1 MSSRKHTLCH
11 IGFPSSNQ
19 WLAAL
24 LRRAGGHKLQSGT
37 GQGGNQCELQSERF
51 APPPSIGASHEQSAG
66 TKAPGMHRVAIDRLR
81 ITVKIVRA
89 FVNCTLLRFDLMR
102 KGEQTRAAIVE
113 AALELA
119 ARGGL
124 EGLTIGSLAER
135 MRMSK
140 SGVFAHFGS
149 REDLQIAVLKHYE
162 RRFVDDVLVPALRE
176 KRGLPRLRAI
186 VGRWL
191 ERSAIEAAQGCIWVS
206 GATEYDDRPGA
217 VRDELVSMIRSWQR
231 ELSRAIQQAVE
242 AGELRRDTDAADL
255 VFDLYGVILVLHH
268 DARLLNSPD
277 AIGRARRAFERVL
290 ERRRPQDE
298 CAAARPAAG
307 PGAAGKTHERSTSY
321 LQN

>member
-1 MSSRKHTLCH
+1 MRKV
-11 IGFPSSNQ
+11 
-19 WLAAL
+19 
-24 LRRAGGHKLQSGT
+24 
-37 GQGGNQCELQSERF
+37 
-51 APPPSIGASHEQSAG
+51 EQ
-66 TKAPGMHRVAIDRLR
+66 TR
-81 ITVKIVRA
+81 
-89 FVNCTLLRFDLMR
+89 R
-102 KGEQTRAAIVE
+102 KGEQTRAAIVD

-135 MRMSK
+135 MGMSK

-149 REDLQIAVLKHYE
+149 REDLQIAVLKEYE

-186 VGRWL
+186 FERWL
-191 ERSAIEAAQGCIWVS
+191 DRSAIEAARGCIWVS

-242 AGELRRDTDAADL
+242 AGDLRRDADAAEL

-268 DARLLNSPD
+268 DGRLLNSPD
-277 AIGRARRAFERVL
+277 ALPRARRSVDRL
-290 ERRRPQDE
+290 IDSYR
-298 CAAARPAAG
+298 AG
-307 PGAAGKTHERSTSY
+307 PAGDGPGQGARAGAESGSPPDRQ
-321 LQN
+321 LARAGG